1 MLESDI
7 MKLIMLAVAK
17 QGHVL
22 LRNNTA
28 TGWAGKSKTIRPG
41 TVVIEN
47 ARPLYAGLCKGG
59 GDLIGWTSCGLF
71 LSVEVKQPG
80 GRLTPEQV
88 NFAEQVN
95 KAGGIAITA
104 TSAEEAVKLIV
115 EAIYLRRLD
124 AASFAFTPS
133 K

>member
-1 MLESDI
+1 MLETDI
-7 MKLIMLAVAK
+7 KNLIMLAVAE

-28 TGWAGKSKTIRPG
+28 QGWAGESKKVG
-41 TVVIEN
+41 DMVVIKN
-47 ARPLYAGLCKGG
+47 ARPLYAGLCVGSA
-59 GDLIGWTSCGLF
+59 DLIGWTSCGLF
-71 LSVEVKQPG
+71 LSVEVKQPKKKPK
-80 GRLTPEQV
+80 PEQV

-104 TSAEEAVKLIV
+104 TSAEEAVKLIAELV
-115 EAIYLRRLD
+115 YRRRF
-124 AASFAFTPS
+124 AASCSAEQS